1 MAIVNH
7 ISQDDFIKLLIR
19 YDMRS
24 GISQEMNKKILNDY
38 LLFNR
43 AIITG
48 VIFGLATSAITS
60 QLIAKYTSTFA
71 NSLISLVAD
80 MSVFLTIFGILYY
93 RDNKHDFIVKRKF
106 TGQNYDKKE
115 KRIEFAKLK
124 WVLIKLASTLS
135 VAEIEYNTVKPYF
148 HYLFLSKDYEPFIAS
163 IIASLITIVGYIAI
177 VNIMAYFTHLLKQ
190 QPK

>member
-1 MAIVNH
+1 
-7 ISQDDFIKLLIR
+7 
-19 YDMRS
+19 MRS
-24 GISQEMNKKILNDY
+24 GILQEMNKQILNDY

-43 AIITG
+43 DIIIG
-48 VIFGLATSAITS
+48 IIFGLATSAN
-60 QLIAKYTSTFA
+60 STFA

-80 MSVFLTIFGILYY
+80 ISVFLTIFGILYY

-135 VAEIEYNTVKPYF
+135 VAEIEYNNVKPYF
-148 HYLFLSKDYEPFIAS
+148 HYLFLSKGYEPFIAS
-163 IIASLITIVGYIAI
+163 IIASFDNYSGLYCHCKYYGLFYPFVQTTTEIR
-177 VNIMAYFTHLLKQ
+177 
-190 QPK
+190 